1 MINLA
6 KHNLK
11 DIYINLQQG
20 NIKKTTYQDNS
31 FDLITST
38 GSFYLWNHPEESL
51 DEIYRILKPN
61 RHVLLFNSH
70 KEYNQEELKNSLT
83 KNLQNENFFT
93 KRMVP
98 LFLKKQIKMTYNIKA
113 VEDVIK
119 NSIFGDNY
127 SLNKIT
133 LANLPIWLKFDLKK
147 MTP

>member
-11 DIYINLQQG
+11 DINVNLQQG

-31 FDLITST
+31 FDLIKST

-61 RHVLLFNSH
+61 RHVLFFDSH

-98 LFLKKQIKMTYNIKA
+98 LFLKKQIKMTCSIKA

-119 NSIFGDNY
+119 NSIFRDNY